1 MPDGIHAFFSDGFK
15 LTVGTAT
22 TVIDMRGW
30 DGVAFLLNDATS
42 TATVQMTDDSG
53 FATGITTPVLEIDR
67 ATPIQMSSGASIPYW
82 LEAWRP
88 NRRYLRCNGATGRV
102 DIYQYRHTGTM
113 PISPGPNR
121 AGGRVT

>member
-22 TVIDMRGW
+22 TAVDMRGW
-30 DGVAFLLNDATS
+30 DGVAFLVNDATS
-42 TATVQMTDDSG
+42 TATVQMADDAA
-53 FATGITTPVLEIDR
+53 FTVNLVTPVLEIDR
-67 ATPIQMSSGASIPYW
+67 ATPISMVSTSPIPYW

-88 NRRYLRCNGATGRV
+88 SKRFLRCNGATGRV

-113 PISPGPNR
+113 PLSPAPNR